1 MSQQEYTPNQPEH
14 LIFNPVFNS
23 FPNNWKSYNYR
34 YIETPYIKLDGTIG
48 WIKKY
53 SFQPGQL
60 FIKLRDV
67 TDYEEY
73 LLDKI
78 SKYT

>member
-23 FPNNWKSYNYR
+23 FPNNWKSYKHT
-34 YIETPYIKLDGTIG
+34 YIEKPYLKLDGTIG
-48 WIKKY
+48 WGKKY